1 MRPTPM
7 VTGSWQGRPSRSSI
21 CAQAVAASAGV
32 KRDVLTATPTATT
45 PEQLKAF
52 TADEVKRWAEVIKQS
67 GAKVE

>member
-1 MRPTPM
+1 MGPRGLP
-7 VTGSWQGRPSRSSI
+7 
-21 CAQAVAASAGV
+21 
-32 KRDVLTATPTATT
+32 RDVLARLNAELVKTMALPDVRQRFSDLGATPTATT